1 MLGTSMNDANSY
13 APTAGEVWVFTQPE
27 YKAVIATLRPNNH
40 VGRSQCISKIL
51 DKCL

>member
-27 YKAVIATLRPNNH
+27 YLAVLK
-40 VGRSQCISKIL
+40 V
-51 DKCL
+51 

>member
-27 YKAVIATLRPNNH
+27 YKAMVWTPPLLTGIYVPN
-40 VGRSQCISKIL
+40 
-51 DKCL
+51 